1 MNPGDVREV
10 RVRLRVFGGG
20 APAGD
25 EAPLGVGAPLGSA
38 RTFPGASA
46 SVAVV
51 TDEHLSVRWND
62 DGRGGP
68 WRDSADVLWRGSPAP
83 SRAAAY
89 AWSREAVRRHPG
101 VLVVCAGY
109 GDGPGRCLVVRTGAP
124 PLTAYVTGGGA
135 GAAAVAAVGSLLH
148 ACVTARLPL
157 DRPLRALMACRE
169 PDGGDRRWAVHLVPG
184 PEAAGVSGASSAT
197 RAASRPASGAPTPS

>member
-1 MNPGDVREV
+1 VNPGDVREV

-20 APAGD
+20 APPGD
-25 EAPLGVGAPLGSA
+25 EAPLGVA
-38 RTFPGASA
+38 RTPGASA
-46 SVAVV
+46 SVAVFA
-51 TDEHLSVRWND
+51 DEHLSVRWND

-89 AWSREAVRRHPG
+89 AWSRETVRRHPG

-124 PLTAYVTGGGA
+124 PLTAYITGGGA
-135 GAAAVAAVGSLLH
+135 GAVAAAGSLLH

-157 DRPLRALMACRE
+157 DRPLRALTACRE

-184 PEAAGVSGASSAT
+184 PDAARVSGASSAT